1 MDGLIGKAGVQVDAL
16 YLMYLEM
23 MYFLPDV
30 VLRKVIFNIPTITTG
45 FVSSG
50 LVLFI
55 FRSASSSIEP
65 KSFK

>member
-16 YLMYLEM
+16 YLMYL
-23 MYFLPDV
+23 DV